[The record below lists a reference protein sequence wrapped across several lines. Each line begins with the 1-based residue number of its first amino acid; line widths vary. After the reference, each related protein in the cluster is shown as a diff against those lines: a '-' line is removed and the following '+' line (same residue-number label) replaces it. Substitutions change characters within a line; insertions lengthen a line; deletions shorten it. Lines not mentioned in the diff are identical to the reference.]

1 MKHFAVVGNPIAHS
15 RSPEIHHGF
24 AAQTGIALSYQKL
37 LAPLDSFAAVI
48 DAFFAGGGDG
58 LNVTVPFK
66 EEAFALSQVL
76 TERAQAAKAVNT
88 LWMQDGQLHGDNTD
102 GAGLVNAI
110 LALGWSLQGA
120 RVLILG
126 AGGATRGV
134 IVPLINAGVTDLVIA
149 NRTASRAQ
157 QLVDDLLP
165 FVHHAQLSSLS
176 MADLNGTFDVVI
188 NATSASLSGDALLL
202 PPTLQFSHAYE
213 MAYGKPSSFLQQ
225 ANQRGA
231 HTADGMGMLAG
242 QAAESFYVWN
252 AIRPP
257 VIR

>member
-134 IVPLINAGVTDLVIA
+134 IVPLINAGVTNLVIA

-165 FVHHAQLSSLS
+165 FAHHAQLSSLS
-176 MADLNGTFDVVI
+176 LADLNGTFDVVI

-225 ANQRGA
+225 AKQRGA

-252 AIRPP
+252 AVRPTLIP
-257 VIR
+257 